1 MDALIR
7 ITAPLTV
14 SVVSHGQAAVVTP
27 LLLELD
33 ALAREFDFELILTE
47 NVPDAELPLPDLPNL
62 RLRVLRNRAP
72 QGFGENHNRAFREAD
87 CRYFCVL
94 NPDARLHG
102 NPFAALIDALPEG
115 LGVAGPRVE
124 GPEGEVEDSARH
136 VPTLARL
143 AGRYMGRRFEA
154 DYDPAVPRQ
163 SVDWVAGMCMMFDA
177 ATFARLGGFDERFHL
192 YCEDVDICLRA
203 HLDGVAVLWVQE
215 ATIGHAAQRDSR
227 RRLKYLM
234 WHVSS
239 LLRLVSSD
247 AYRRFKQI
255 SAPRHS

>member
-1 MDALIR
+1 MGALNR
-7 ITAPLTV
+7 STAPLTV

-47 NVPDAELPLPDLPNL
+47 NLPDAALPLPHLSNL
-62 RLRVLRNRAP
+62 RMRVLHSPVP

-94 NPDARLHG
+94 NPDARLDG
-102 NPFAALIDALPEG
+102 NPFSTLIDALPEG
-115 LGVAGPRVE
+115 QGVAGPRVQ
-124 GPEGEVEDSARH
+124 GADGGVEDSARH
-136 VPTLARL
+136 VPTLAAL
-143 AGRYMGRRFEA
+143 AGRYLGRRFEA
-154 DYDPAVPRQ
+154 DYDPAVARQ

-203 HLDGVAVLWVQE
+203 HLAGAAVLWVQD
-215 ATIGHAAQRDSR
+215 ARIGHAAQRDSR
-227 RRLKYLM
+227 KRLKYLM
-234 WHVSS
+234 WHVGSM
-239 LLRLVSSD
+239 LRLISSD
-247 AYRRFKQI
+247 AYRRFKRRRVQ
-255 SAPRHS
+255 SS